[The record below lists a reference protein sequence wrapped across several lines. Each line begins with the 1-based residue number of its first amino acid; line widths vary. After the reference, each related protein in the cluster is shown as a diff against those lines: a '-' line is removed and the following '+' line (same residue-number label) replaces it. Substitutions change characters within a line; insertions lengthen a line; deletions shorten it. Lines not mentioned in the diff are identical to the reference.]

1 MIRQANNNDIESILE
16 IVHDAQLALRDLG
29 IDQWQDGYPG
39 REVIE
44 SDIAKHVGWV
54 YIHDDAVVG
63 YAAIIFDGEEAY
75 NQIDIKEWNTTNDY
89 VAIHRICVGG
99 KYRRHG
105 LATNFMAHAANMAR
119 NRNINGFRIDTHRG
133 NTRMLSLLERLG
145 FDYVGIV
152 RYDSGERMAFDLRLD
167 DSKIL

>member
-54 YIHDDAVVG
+54 YIHDDVVVG

-75 NQIDIKEWNTTNDY
+75 NQIDIKE
-89 VAIHRICVGG
+89 
-99 KYRRHG
+99 
-105 LATNFMAHAANMAR
+105 
-119 NRNINGFRIDTHRG
+119 
-133 NTRMLSLLERLG
+133 
-145 FDYVGIV
+145 
-152 RYDSGERMAFDLRLD
+152 
-167 DSKIL
+167 